1 MKVTITVL
9 GGSSSKQSSV
19 EKIMKVF
26 KDNNSN
32 VTLDYKEPYE
42 LYDGLQTKGNLV
54 DKVLLINLMKD
65 QRLYKDSYGS
75 MDEMI
80 QGLSS
85 LLGKKNQLIICDR
98 NECMKDDFDAV
109 CIGCN
114 NVTYHNFESL
124 TPTAIYT
131 YVFGNGSRSSNK
143 NVSKQYK
150 QAVEAKTSQIL
161 DNYRIEEAPVA
172 DDEPEE
178 APTSKGKF
186 FSGLK
191 NLFSGRKKS
200 VPVEVEEA
208 PEVIE
213 EAREDNYEDSD
224 FEEAEE
230 CEDMPELLPSVDD
243 SGEDEEEVSP
253 LPPLR
258 EEEVLP
264 PIDEAPELFG
274 TEKVSVD
281 DLFSGPESN
290 IDTTVT
296 NFEDLFSK
304 DDEKTPTVDEI
315 IEEYSEPI
323 VESPYAKPT
332 NVNAEPSSP
341 INATNNT
348 VSNLGEDFDS
358 LNNVDSDIQADMYQ
372 YKLDRQTEVLE
383 AQNTASD
390 LVSDAQNL
398 MNAVKGHNKHL
409 SNFVSKGNN
418 GNAQKETLRQLR
430 RTAKIMTPDEQILRQ
445 HRIVLVTG
453 EHNSGVSSIVASV
466 GYCAASMGKKV
477 LIVDMDLINRT
488 QSQLYE
494 NANSNATSYS
504 GLVPAL
510 NRWNDL
516 TYYTY
521 KTIVPGLS
529 TLGVDITDS
538 DNFNHIKSLNYS
550 NFISLL
556 TNASHDYHLVIV
568 DLPFETL
575 IPNQNWV
582 SIAQDVFYVLENDT
596 YGVVNMLNKLCL
608 DNFGYDRN
616 SFFNTIN
623 KLSFIFSKFND
634 ASEFNDK
641 PLNSDT
647 VAEVIEYY
655 LGDDAEDYTS
665 RKWIAEIP
673 YYKELCNQIA
683 KHTPACILNEEYKEI
698 CRDIIRNWG

>member
-1 MKVTITVL
+1 MKITITVL
-9 GGSSSKQSSV
+9 GGSSNKQSSI

-32 VTLDYKEPYE
+32 LTIDYKEPYE
-42 LYDGLQTKGNLV
+42 LYEELQVKGNLV
-54 DKVLLINLMKD
+54 DKVLLINLMKEP
-65 QRLYKDSYGS
+65 QAYKDSYGS

-80 QGLSS
+80 QGLSG
-85 LLGKKNQLIICDR
+85 LLGKKNQLILCDR
-98 NECMKDDFDAV
+98 NECMKEDFNEV
-109 CIGCN
+109 CVGCS
-114 NVTYHNFESL
+114 NVVYHNFESL
-124 TPTAIYT
+124 TPTAIYNF
-131 YVFGNGSRSSNK
+131 VFGKGNKFSNK
-143 NVSKQYK
+143 SVNKQFK
-150 QAVEAKTSQIL
+150 QAVSAKNSQIL
-161 DNYRIEEAPVA
+161 DNYRMEEAPVA

-178 APTSKGKF
+178 APTSKGGL

-191 NLFSGRKKS
+191 NLFGGRKKNA
-200 VPVEVEEA
+200 PVEEEEA
-208 PEVIE
+208 PEAIE
-213 EAREDNYEDSD
+213 DDEDDYEDD
-224 FEEAEE
+224 
-230 CEDMPELLPSVDD
+230 DVPELLPKIEDD
-243 SGEDEEEVSP
+243 EDDEEIISP

-264 PIDEAPELFG
+264 PIEEAPDLFAS
-274 TEKVSVD
+274 EKVSVD
-281 DLFSGPESN
+281 DLFDSSEPKV
-290 IDTTVT
+290 DTTPT
-296 NFEDLFSK
+296 NFEDLFSSA
-304 DDEKTPTVDEI
+304 EETTPTVDEI
-315 IEEYSEPI
+315 VDEYSEPTI
-323 VESPYAKPT
+323 ESPYAKPA
-332 NVNAEPSSP
+332 NVEVEPSNP
-341 INATNNT
+341 VNATNNPL
-348 VSNLGEDFDS
+348 SNLGEDFDS
-358 LNNVDSDIQADMYQ
+358 LANVDGDIQADMYQ
-372 YKLDRQTEVLE
+372 YKLDRQTEVME

-398 MNAVKGHNKHL
+398 MNAVKGRNKHL

-430 RTAKIMTPDEQILRQ
+430 KTAKVMTPDEQILRQ
-445 HRIVLVTG
+445 HRVVFVTG
-453 EHNSGVSSIVASV
+453 EHNSGVSSVVASI
-466 GYCAASMGKKV
+466 GYCAASMGKRV
-477 LIVDMDLINRT
+477 LIIDMDLINRT

-494 NANSNATSYS
+494 NANGNSNSYS

-510 NRWNDL
+510 NRWDDL
-516 TYYTY
+516 AYYTY

-538 DNFNHIKSLNYS
+538 DNFKHITGLNYQ
-550 NFISLL
+550 NFVSLL
-556 TNASHDYHLVIV
+556 ANASRNYHLVIV

-575 IPNQNWV
+575 VANQNWV

-596 YGVVNMLNKLCL
+596 YGIVNMLNKLCL

-634 ASEFNDK
+634 ESEFNDK
-641 PLNSDT
+641 PINSDT

-655 LGDDAEDYTS
+655 LGDDAIDYTS

-683 KHTPACILNEEYKEI
+683 KHTPACMLNEEYKEI